1 MESLDLSNLAER
13 RKTSIFSGIL
23 SETHL
28 QACFTCGTCSGGC
41 PLTGMESTKDEGLD
55 ARKVIRMAAFGMDQ
69 EVIDSRFVWICT
81 GCERCVA
88 GCPMGVKLVK
98 VWGAAKAARPRDK
111 VPGVLH
117 KGVDMVLKTGNN
129 MGIPEDDY
137 VTLLEELGEELA
149 EECCPGFVTPV
160 EKVGAD
166 YLHFQNSKEAYAEP
180 DDMKWWWKIF
190 YAAKADWTTSSKN
203 WESVDWGIFTADMEA
218 SKEIARRKVENMK
231 RLQAKTFIL
240 PDCGGASY
248 GTRLNL
254 EKHFKHEFGPETG
267 HNYVYFFDVLLQWL
281 EEGRIKVDKAVHAGR
296 IVTWHDSCKHGRS
309 AYFDLRGRL
318 QLRQG
323 PEDHL
328 LLHRHAKLPGDAP
341 QPHGILLL
349 WRRRRQLAGA
359 LREGKD
365 GARRLQGRRHPG
377 HGRGPGHRRLL
388 QLPGPDHEEP
398 EAQVQTGHRSEVHLG
413 DDRRRPDHGGGIIPG
428 G

>member
-1 MESLDLSNLAER
+1 V
-13 RKTSIFSGIL
+13 IFSL
-23 SETHL
+23 ESPL
-28 QACFTCGTCSGGC
+28 NACFTCGTCSGGC

-55 ARKVIRMAAFGMDQ
+55 CRKVIRMAAFGMDQ

-81 GCERCVA
+81 GCQRCEI

-98 VWGAAKAARPRDK
+98 VWMAAKAAGPRDK

-203 WESVDWGIFTADMEA
+203 WESVDWGIFTANMEA

-240 PDCGGASY
+240 PDCCGAGSGNWPGPFEKEKTEHGGFKARDIQATGADLVIS
-248 GTRLNL
+248 GCSNCRDQIMKNL
-254 EKHFKHEFGPETG
+254 KPKFKLDIEGKYIWEM
-267 HNYVYFFDVLLQWL
+267 VADALIL
-281 EEGRIKVDKAVHAGR
+281 EE
-296 IVTWHDSCKHGRS
+296 
-309 AYFDLRGRL
+309 
-318 QLRQG
+318 
-323 PEDHL
+323 
-328 LLHRHAKLPGDAP
+328 
-341 QPHGILLL
+341 
-349 WRRRRQLAGA
+349 
-359 LREGKD
+359 
-365 GARRLQGRRHPG
+365 
-377 HGRGPGHRRLL
+377 
-388 QLPGPDHEEP
+388 
-398 EAQVQTGHRSEVHLG
+398 
-413 DDRRRPDHGGGIIPG
+413 
-428 G
+428 

>member
-1 MESLDLSNLAER
+1 MEPVDCSNLAEL
-13 RKTSIFSGIL
+13 RKKSIFSDIL
-23 SETHL
+23 PESHMN
-28 QACFTCGTCSGGC
+28 ACFTCGTCSGGC

-55 ARKVIRMAAFGMDQ
+55 CRKVIRMAAFGMDQ

-81 GCERCVA
+81 GCQRCEI

-98 VWGAAKAARPRDK
+98 VWMAAKAARPRDK

-160 EKVGAD
+160 EKVGAE

-190 YAAKADWTTSSKN
+190 YVAKADWTTSSKN
-203 WESVDWGIFTADMEA
+203 WESVDWGIFTANMDA

-248 GTRLNL
+248 GTRINL
-254 EKHFKHEFGPETG
+254 EKYFKHEFGPETG
-267 HNYVYFFDVLLQWL
+267 HNYVYFFDVLLDWL
-281 EEGRIKVDKAVHAGR
+281 ESGRIKVDKSVHEGR
-296 IVTWHDSCKHGRS
+296 IVTWHDSCKHMRS
-309 AYFDLRGRL
+309 PYLTFGDDSNLEKPRKILSYLIDMENYREMPHNRL
-318 QLRQG
+318 ESYCCG
-323 PEDHL
+323 
-328 LLHRHAKLPGDAP
+328 
-341 QPHGILLL
+341 
-349 WRRRRQLAGA
+349 AGS
-359 LREGKD
+359 GNW
-365 GARRLQGRRHPG
+365 
-377 HGRGPGHRRLL
+377 
-388 QLPGPDHEEP
+388 PGPFEKEKT
-398 EAQVQTGHRSEVHLG
+398 E
-413 DDRRRPDHGGGIIPG
+413 HGGFKARDIQATGADLVVAGCSNCRDQIMKNLKPKYKLDIEVKYIWEMIADALVMEE
-428 G
+428 

>member
-1 MESLDLSNLAER
+1 MEILELGNLAEK
-13 RKTSIFSGIL
+13 RKKSIFCDIL
-23 SETHL
+23 PESHMN
-28 QACFTCGTCSGGC
+28 ACYTCGTCSGGC

-55 ARKVIRMAAFGMDQ
+55 ARKVIRMALFGMDQ

-88 GCPMGVKLVK
+88 GCPMGIKLVK

-117 KGVDMVLKTGNN
+117 KGVAMVLKTVNN

-190 YAAKADWTTSSKN
+190 YAAKADWTTSAKN
-203 WESVDWGIFTADMEA
+203 WESVDWGIFTADMAA

-254 EKHFKHEFGPETG
+254 EKYFKDEFGPGTG

-281 EEGRIKVDKAVHAGR
+281 EEGRIKVDKRVHEGR

-309 AYFDLRGRL
+309 AYFAFGDDSNFEKARKIISYCIDMQNFREMPHNRMESYCCGAGAGNWPGPFEKEKTEHGRFKAEDIRATGADLVIAGCSNCRDQIMKNL
-318 QLRQG
+318 K
-323 PEDHL
+323 PKY
-328 LLHRHAKLPGDAP
+328 KLPIEVKYVWEMVADAL
-341 QPHGILLL
+341 IM
-349 WRRRRQLAGA
+349 
-359 LREGKD
+359 
-365 GARRLQGRRHPG
+365 
-377 HGRGPGHRRLL
+377 
-388 QLPGPDHEEP
+388 EE
-398 EAQVQTGHRSEVHLG
+398 
-413 DDRRRPDHGGGIIPG
+413 
-428 G
+428 